1 MTPPT
6 ATRLSSTGLSG
17 PATSFGSGTS
27 TVAVRAP
34 ELATRIRH
42 ERMTTPTTPTDPN
55 AVTTFTHTDT
65 ETDIVTIDRVVHTE
79 SHSDTVVRSK
89 RHHVANDDDA
99 EPALQMQSALD
110 QSNAAMMGDAPACEV
125 CGSITVRNATCYRC
139 LNCGNSMGCS

>member
-1 MTPPT
+1 MTSPT
-6 ATRLSSTGLSG
+6 ATLLSSTGLSG
-17 PATSFGSGTS
+17 PATSFGVGSAA
-27 TVAVRAP
+27 VAVRAP
-34 ELATRIRH
+34 EATTRIRH
-42 ERMTTPTTPTDPN
+42 ERVTDPSDPN

-65 ETDIVTIDRVVHTE
+65 ETDIVTLDRVVHTE

-89 RHHVANDDDA
+89 RHRVASDDDT
-99 EPALQMQSALD
+99 EPTLQMQSALD